1 MAEEAS
7 SIQNKWLLIIAIAL
21 GIIVVV
27 IYNAHVK
34 AIKAAQESDMV
45 SVVRLNKDFRVGDRV
60 TADAIEKA
68 DISRDALAAVG
79 DVVLWNNRESV
90 LRDAG
95 YTIKR
100 PVSKDQLLLWTD
112 VSGTAGREDR
122 REKAPEGTIK
132 ITLNIESGQS
142 PGDVLRVGD
151 HINLVGM
158 FSVAG
163 SPLQNYFVIT
173 GVPVVGVGGAG
184 PEDDDDARGGRRAM
198 RSYRRINLAVT
209 PDISLKLK
217 NLETHLVGNW
227 SVDVLP
233 ANAPLPINAGKINP
247 ALETLANEARAPEA
261 PFVPAGGGGGGAGGP
276 VYPLGG

>member
-34 AIKAAQESDMV
+34 AIQQAQESNMV
-45 SVVRLNKDFRVGDRV
+45 SVVGLNRDLRVGDRV
-60 TADAIEKA
+60 TADAIEKVEH
-68 DISRDALAAVG
+68 SQDALAAVG
-79 DVVLWNNRESV
+79 DVVLWENRASV

-95 YTIKR
+95 YSIKR
-100 PVSKDQLLLWTD
+100 SVSENDLLLWSD
-112 VSGTAGREDR
+112 VEGGANDR
-122 REKAPEGTIK
+122 KRPEKAPEGTLK
-132 ITLNIESGQS
+132 ITLNIESRRS

-158 FSVAG
+158 FTVAG
-163 SPLQNYFVIT
+163 SSLKNYFAMK

-184 PEDDDDARGGRRAM
+184 PQDDDDARGGRRAM

-209 PDISLKLK
+209 PEISLKLK

-233 ANAPLPINAGKINP
+233 ANASLPADHGTINP
-247 ALETLANEARAPEA
+247 ALQTLANEARAPEA
-261 PFVPAGGGGGGAGGP
+261 PFVPAGGNGGADKP